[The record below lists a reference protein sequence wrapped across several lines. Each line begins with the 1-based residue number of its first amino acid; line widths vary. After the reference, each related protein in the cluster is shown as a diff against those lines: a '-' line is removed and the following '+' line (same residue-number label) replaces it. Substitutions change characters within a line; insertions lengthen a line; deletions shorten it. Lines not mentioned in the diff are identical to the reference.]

1 MGLNIKWMEC
11 YLKIYP
17 PPPKK
22 KPPVR
27 KIQLCRMETG

>member
-1 MGLNIKWMEC
+1 MGLNIMWMEC

-17 PPPKK
+17 PPKK
-22 KPPVR
+22 KPLVR

>member
-17 PPPKK
+17 PPLK
-22 KPPVR
+22 KPTCEKNPV
-27 KIQLCRMETG
+27 M